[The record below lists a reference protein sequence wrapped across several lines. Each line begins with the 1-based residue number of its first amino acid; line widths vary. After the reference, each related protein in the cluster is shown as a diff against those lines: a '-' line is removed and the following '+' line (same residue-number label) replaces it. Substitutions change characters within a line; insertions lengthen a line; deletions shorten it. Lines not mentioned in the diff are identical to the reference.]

1 MEKALAELFVS
12 LASSANGSPMSDSSI
27 ASRDCVG
34 VRLYCVGVAAV
45 SSIHIDVTVDLVNY
59 CENDPDIR
67 Q

>member
-1 MEKALAELFVS
+1 
-12 LASSANGSPMSDSSI
+12 MSDSSI